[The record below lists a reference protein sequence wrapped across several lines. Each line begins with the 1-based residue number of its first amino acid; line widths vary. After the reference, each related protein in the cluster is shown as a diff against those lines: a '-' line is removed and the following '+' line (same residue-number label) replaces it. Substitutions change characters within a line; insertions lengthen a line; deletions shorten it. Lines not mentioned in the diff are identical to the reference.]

1 MINDTAPW
9 VAELLLAERRKMS
22 PAQKLALVDDLNLTL
37 HYLALSDL
45 RRRHP
50 GDTAA
55 QRRGL
60 LERRFGREYAAQLID
75 AAPHVTEQSME
86 PIALRTMLDCT
97 VLLEQHS
104 ISYAV
109 GGSVASSIYGEE
121 RGTRDVD
128 ILAQLDRKQAQR
140 IFPQLESAF
149 YIQYQDVVEAI
160 TRAPTLR
167 DQPIHR
173 ATFNM
178 VHRATLYKVDVF
190 VSSGRL
196 FEVSQLRRTIGQVVG
211 GDGSAVQVSSPEDTI
226 LAKLEWFEMSN
237 RQFDRQF
244 RCKVA
249 NSEARS
255 DWLAR
260 LSTLSRRSS
269 NFYTSPVRN
278 RAAPTPRFVSTHPP
292 RRANHS
298 PDAHAV

>member
-1 MINDTAPW
+1 MFNDTAPW
-9 VAELLLAERRKMS
+9 VAELLIEKRREMS

-50 GDTAA
+50 NDLHA

-60 LERRFGREYAAQLID
+60 LERRFGREYATHLID
-75 AAPHVTEQSME
+75 VAPHVTEQSME

-97 VLLEQHS
+97 VLLEQHG

-167 DQPIHR
+167 DQPINR

-178 VHRATLYKVDVF
+178 VHRETLYKVDVF
-190 VSSGRL
+190 VSSGRP
-196 FEVSQLRRTIGQVVG
+196 FEVSQLRRTIRQVVSS
-211 GDGSAVQVSSPEDTI
+211 DGAAAQVTSAEDTI

-237 RQFDRQF
+237 RQFDRQWNDITMMF
-244 RCKVA
+244 NVQQHLDLRYLRTWAGQLGVGALLEKA
-249 NSEARS
+249 IAGESPYSPPDSSQRS
-255 DWLAR
+255 M
-260 LSTLSRRSS
+260 
-269 NFYTSPVRN
+269 F
-278 RAAPTPRFVSTHPP
+278 
-292 RRANHS
+292 
-298 PDAHAV
+298 